1 MTLGWAQSCRWRE
14 LQLLVAEMLHPPGFK
29 KRLNWKINTKVTK
42 SCATVKLLVDGWNPV
57 HGWNVDPE
65 SWMDLWKSSRFQQN
79 QFFSTFGSFRCRCWL
94 YPSDAW
100 NNTHKKIHPRW
111 TMWMFLSVGM
121 CRNIGKNGMMGL
133 FPNNWTPCGYW
144 NTTWACLGRWKKLIP
159 SFARSQ
165 KGAIRVEAPWAIWF
179 LDDAMEQR
187 DVSKGGPQNFGH
199 GSLSWWIL
207 EPKWFSFACV
217 VTLFAKWL

>member
-1 MTLGWAQSCRWRE
+1 MCNSL
-14 LQLLVAEMLHPPGFK
+14 
-29 KRLNWKINTKVTK
+29 
-42 SCATVKLLVDGWNPV
+42 TVVDGWNPV

-79 QFFSTFGSFRCRCWL
+79 QFFSTFGLIGWTHGSNLPVQVPVLTLSKRCL
-94 YPSDAW
+94 EQHPQENPS
-100 NNTHKKIHPRW
+100 RW

-144 NTTWACLGRWKKLIP
+144 NTTWACSGRWKKLIP

-187 DVSKGGPQNFGH
+187 DVSKVIDTKDGPQNFGH

-207 EPKWFSFACV
+207 EPKWFSFAFV
-217 VTLFAKWL
+217 VTLFPKWL